1 VEQYTEKH
9 YDDDLTV
16 VADEYN
22 DSFQTDTVDLFE
34 FPSYDESPIAR
45 LKSLVLSIDWEITDD
60 VLRQF
65 NEELVDLKDIWA
77 DEKIYLVYVQALE
90 KISKYIYQEK
100 ADSNPNAIKLLLTF
114 YYNLEKIISSEAMP
128 EEEKRQILL
137 EDVKK
142 FELLK
147 KQIGRAQKTAKTA
160 AEDVHDDEPLP
171 RGAGQDPHSILFD
184 LKAIVLGI
192 DWEITEKDLE
202 KLRNEVVRLEEVFAA
217 SRPKLIF
224 LQGLGTLAAYIRLK
238 KSNAHADAFKLLH
251 SFFAG
256 LEKIVTLP
264 MSLEEEKA
272 VLFPE
277 VEKFNAFKTIIGSTI
292 SPEAIQADDEVDE
305 YDEEY
310 ELDGGLA
317 PALSDLPEEEV
328 RGFQEEEEAAAL
340 GLSSTFNVS
349 SQIDRFFSETPE
361 IDQLSADEERILLGK
376 KEERNEFRDAAEA
389 QFDSLFPADG
399 TEERVD
405 SVPHVDQ
412 EIALRGVDVETEADD
427 DSDEAELPLEAGQ
440 LAPALV
446 ALDDDIPGGRKAV
459 ERNIAQ
465 ADLAGDLEN
474 RLDDFFGEEVFE
486 EKTEHPPAFDLSD
499 DEVELRDEVQE
510 VALVGDLDIPER
522 DYALQ
527 GVDVES
533 EDDEEPEEALS
544 FAEGASIAD
553 SGWEMQ
559 EREAEAEGVPF
570 PDEPA
575 PALFSEIEEEVAVA
589 ELSVD
594 QGASETSIEERLDS
608 FFDFEEEKEA
618 PALAT
623 QEISLEEEMST
634 GEPEYAAEE
643 TEEEAEKTEELSSA
657 AAFLETAQAE
667 PVAVASLFEM
677 EVLEETPLPDT
688 VARIFDTPE
697 AIEEEVV
704 FELAEEDDEIT
715 AVPHVE
721 DDFVASQVL
730 PHEISEPVGD
740 IEIAGESDLTSLV
753 PEAAEITEDV
763 VPMIPS
769 MLESPAQEDLLDTDE
784 RILEGAQVI
793 APQEILMEDVVAAP
807 VVAVAEVAEFS
818 AVFEEVDE
826 AVVEDVLPESAL
838 AKEMQAQE
846 EPSVIEEREE
856 LAAPVDPVDTES
868 SEDRDSFVEE
878 EFVLPASDEDPLVD
892 LRACVSSVGLELE
905 DSIFQGLYTEINR
918 LRSRWVS
925 SPLEKSFLQ
934 LLSTIA
940 QHIDQ
945 YRYES
950 SSEAFGLLQSV
961 INTFAEALDMR
972 NDPASQEI
980 LLSEMTKVLLWQQT
994 MLNRQAVMKGDALTF
1009 TDPVRFQEG
1018 ESLAD
1023 EQISF
1028 IEEDSQDEFS
1038 AVFEGVDEEKIS
1050 EEELTAM
1057 EEESLLAETAHP
1069 SASAVESVDDVQVLD
1084 EPLFVAEDLG
1094 GEDAGSEQ
1102 LPPVAEEEMHFDQDQ
1117 VADREGDDTENDTK
1131 GAQSLYSD
1139 LEAELAAERAYPTAE
1154 PDADEALARQIRAMI
1169 QSEFDLIRQELQN
1182 EVDALRNE
1190 LKKRED

>member
-1 VEQYTEKH
+1 MEQYTEKH

-22 DSFQTDTVDLFE
+22 DSFQTDNVDLFE

-114 YYNLEKIISSEAMP
+114 YYNLEKIISSEFMS

-147 KQIGRAQKTAKTA
+147 KQISRAQKTAKNA
-160 AEDVHDDEPLP
+160 AEDVRDDEPMP
-171 RGAGQDPHSILFD
+171 RGAVQDPHSILFD

-202 KLRNEVVRLEEVFAA
+202 KLRNEVMRLEEVFAA

-277 VEKFNAFKTIIGSTI
+277 VEKFNAFKNIIGSTI
-292 SPEAIQADDEVDE
+292 SPEAIEADDEIDE

-310 ELDGGLA
+310 ETDGGLA
-317 PALSDLPEEEV
+317 PALSDLPEEES

-340 GLSSTFNVS
+340 GLSSTFNVA

-361 IDQLSADEERILLGK
+361 IDQISADEERILLGK

-399 TEERVD
+399 IEERVD

-446 ALDDDIPGGRKAV
+446 ALDDDIPGGRKPV
-459 ERNIAQ
+459 ERTIAQ

-486 EKTEHPPAFDLSD
+486 EKTEPSPAFDFPV
-499 DEVELRDEVQE
+499 DEIELRDEVKA
-510 VALVGDLDIPER
+510 VASAGDLEIPER
-522 DYALQ
+522 DFALQ

-533 EDDEEPEEALS
+533 DDDEDLEEALT
-544 FAEGASIAD
+544 FTEGSSIAD

-559 EREAEAEGVPF
+559 EREVEAEEVQF
-570 PDEPA
+570 QEEPA
-575 PALFSEIEEEVAVA
+575 PALFGELEEAETVP

-594 QGASETSIEERLDS
+594 KGESEISLDERLDS
-608 FFDFEEEKEA
+608 FFEFEEEKETQ
-618 PALAT
+618 ALAT
-623 QEISLEEEMST
+623 QELALEEERSVEEPLLEPH
-634 GEPEYAAEE
+634 GEEIEEEGEE
-643 TEEEAEKTEELSSA
+643 TVDLTSRA
-657 AAFLETAQAE
+657 ALLETAEAE

-677 EVLEETPLPDT
+677 EVLEETPLPET
-688 VARIFDTPE
+688 VAQINEAPE

-704 FELAEEDDEIT
+704 FELAEEDDAATASSHAEDSLATLVQEIT
-715 AVPHVE
+715 
-721 DDFVASQVL
+721 
-730 PHEISEPVGD
+730 EPVGN
-740 IEIAGESDLTSLV
+740 IELFGETDLAHLV
-753 PEAAEITEDV
+753 PDTAAMSDDV
-763 VPMIPS
+763 VSSRVEFSPS
-769 MLESPAQEDLLDTDE
+769 EDLLVTDE
-784 RILEGAQVI
+784 RIF
-793 APQEILMEDVVAAP
+793 EDVDGATSHETLIEDEVAAP
-807 VVAVAEVAEFS
+807 VVTAAEVTEFS

-826 AVVEDVLPESAL
+826 AVVEDVLPESL
-838 AKEMQAQE
+838 AAGDTQVEE
-846 EPSVIEEREE
+846 EPPVVEAGEE
-856 LAAPVDPVDTES
+856 LVAPVDTS
-868 SEDRDSFVEE
+868 SEDRGVLAEE
-878 EFVLPASDEDPLVD
+878 EFVLPAPDEDPLGD

-925 SPLEKSFLQ
+925 SPMEKSFLQ

-961 INTFAEALDMR
+961 VNSFADALDMR
-972 NDPASQEI
+972 NDSASQEI
-980 LLSEMTKVLLWQQT
+980 LLDEMTKVLLWQQT
-994 MLNRQAVMKGDALTF
+994 MLNRQAVVKGDALTF

-1018 ESLAD
+1018 ETLAEED
-1023 EQISF
+1023 ISF

-1057 EEESLLAETAHP
+1057 EEESLLAEIAHP
-1069 SASAVESVDDVQVLD
+1069 ADSGIENMDDVQALD
-1084 EPLFVAEDLG
+1084 EPFFVAEDVG
-1094 GEDAGSEQ
+1094 GEEAGPEQ
-1102 LPPVAEEEMHFDQDQ
+1102 LPVVEEEIHFEQDQ
-1117 VADREGDDTENDTK
+1117 VVDHEGDDAEIDLTK
-1131 GAQSLYSD
+1131 DSQSLYSD
-1139 LEAELAAERAYPTAE
+1139 LEAELAAERTYPTAE
-1154 PDADEALARQIRAMI
+1154 PDAEETLARQIRAMI
-1169 QSEFDLIRQELQN
+1169 QSEFELIRQELQN
-1182 EVDALRNE
+1182 EVGALRKE